1 MFNTYVKTHWD
12 KQINT
17 KQSKTNLLTQIIIVL
32 VVTAFIAGLIIYSG
46 YVVDLPA
53 TGLLI
58 FVLQSASSFSFI
70 LDNRKDMIID
80 RSLPI
85 DVKTIFKAKVV
96 TKLGLTLVILII
108 GALIILPIFEFGL
121 TEFYEP
127 ISINQYVL
135 IYFYAMGLQF
145 IVAGAVWFFSQ
156 KWQVLNGAIMGFSIA
171 LSLNSIYWDFYLQV
185 FIGAVVTIVL
195 GLVLMHKGL
204 YRGMRA

>member
-1 MFNTYVKTHWD
+1 MFNTYVKTHWN
-12 KQINT
+12 KQRNIEKVNET
-17 KQSKTNLLTQIIIVL
+17 IFIQTL
-32 VVTAFIAGLIIYSG
+32 VVLGTTAFIIGLIIYAG

-53 TGLLI
+53 TGLFI

-85 DVKTIFKAKVV
+85 DAKTFFKMKVV
-96 TKLGLTLVILII
+96 AKLGLTFVTLII
-108 GALIILPIFEFGL
+108 GALIILPIFKFGL
-121 TEFYEP
+121 TEFYDP
-127 ISINQYVL
+127 ISIDQYVL

-156 KWQVLNGAIMGFSIA
+156 KWQMLNGAIMGLSIA
-171 LSLNSIYWDFYLQV
+171 LSLNNIFWDFNLQV
-185 FIGAVVTIVL
+185 FISAVVTIIL
-195 GLVLMHKGL
+195 GLFLMHKGL